1 MKFSQK
7 QLIMLAGGGV
17 LAIVIIVVLILN
29 VRPTGKAATAAK
41 LSAWGIEDKKTFYSV
56 VSAYPYATVSY
67 TQLDPANY
75 NSQVLS
81 ALAAGTGPDIFEI
94 DDRSV
99 PKWESV
105 IAPMPA
111 AVEAQF
117 GLLAIKNAFPDVVT
131 QDFVQNGQVYALP
144 LSIDTL
150 AMIYNKDLFNTAGI
164 AIPPATWDNFEADVL
179 KLRVLDPSGGLTQ
192 SAAAIGGSETSVVHA
207 SDLLA
212 LLMLQNGTTMVN
224 QNMTSAQFASD
235 SDSGA
240 GLTAFNFYLQFA
252 NVASPYYTWN
262 DQMGD
267 AVDSFAAGRT
277 AILFAYQ
284 SDLAVIQAK
293 APFLNIGIAPMPQPT
308 GATVVINYP
317 SYEGF
322 AAAKAGQSALAW
334 NFIVYLTATDA
345 NEKMYLTATGKS
357 PALRTE
363 IQADANNPNLSV
375 FAAQALTAKSWYEP
389 DDIQVDSIFNTAIQN
404 VLSGTD
410 DAGTA
415 LKQAQASV
423 SALF

>member
-17 LAIVIIVVLILN
+17 LVIVIVVVLILN
-29 VRPTGKAATAAK
+29 ARPTGKAAVAAK
-41 LSAWGIEDKKTFYSV
+41 LSVWGNEDKKTFYSV

-75 NSQVLS
+75 DQQILS
-81 ALAAGTGPDIFEI
+81 ALAAGTGPDVFEI
-94 DDRSV
+94 GDRSV
-99 PKWESV
+99 PKRESV

-131 QDFVQNGQVYALP
+131 QDFVKNGQVYALP

-164 AIPPATWDNFEADVL
+164 AIPPATWDKFEADVT
-179 KLRVLDPSGGLTQ
+179 KLRVLGPSGELTQ
-192 SAAAIGGSETSVVHA
+192 AAAAIGGSETSVAHA
-207 SDLLA
+207 PDLLA

-224 QNMTSAQFASD
+224 QGLTSAQFASN
-235 SDSGA
+235 SGGSA
-240 GLTAFNFYLQFA
+240 GIAAFNFYLQFA
-252 NVASPYYTWN
+252 NVASPYYAWN

-267 AVDSFAAGRT
+267 DADSFAAGKT
-277 AILFAYQ
+277 AVIFAYQ
-284 SDLAVIQAK
+284 SDLAAIQAK
-293 APFLNIGIAPMPQPT
+293 APFLNIGVAPMPQAT
-308 GATVVINYP
+308 GASVAVNYP
-317 SYEGF
+317 SYDGF
-322 AAAKAGQSALAW
+322 VAAKAGQSALAW
-334 NFIVYLTATDA
+334 NFIVYLTASDA
-345 NEKMYLTATGKS
+345 NEKMYLTATGKP

-363 IQADANNPNLSV
+363 IQADVNDPNLSV

-389 DDIQVDSIFNTAIQN
+389 DDVQVDSIFNAAIQK
-404 VLSGTD
+404 VLSGAD
-410 DAGTA
+410 DSTTA

-423 SALF
+423 NALF